1 MQFLAALISI
11 MSADDVR
18 PITSL
23 LIAPMYNLTELPDGH
38 TMKELKNTALEIL
51 EMLQNKV
58 GTTDYAAAYSEVRQ
72 AVAEKRLAR
81 RHKRKIEAV
90 VEPEKAAVRKT
101 RKHERK
107 REVRKEKSGVM
118 KEWRRGKML

>member
-1 MQFLAALISI
+1 
-11 MSADDVR
+11 MSPDDVKE
-18 PITSL
+18 ITQL
-23 LIAPMYNLTELPDGH
+23 LIAPLYNLTELPDGH
-38 TMKELKNTALEIL
+38 TMKPLKSTALEIL
-51 EMLQNKV
+51 EMLQQKV
-58 GTTDYAAAYSEVRQ
+58 GTTEYASAYSVVRQ
-72 AVAEKRLAR
+72 VVAEKRLAR

-90 VEPEKAAVRKT
+90 VDPERAAGRKA